1 MKTIPSI
8 IAALT
13 VLLTTSFTML
23 IATDLHAGEIHDAA
37 EAGDLGKVR
46 VLLEANPSQLEA
58 KDNIEQTPLMFAC
71 RNLQLEVAYYLIN
84 KGANVNARNKYGLS
98 VLCYAMD
105 EDPKSI
111 SLVKQLIENGADVKM
126 WEGDYEAPLH
136 AALSNNNP
144 EAMKLLIKHGAN
156 PNINSDYGTP
166 LQKQLLNRVNPNERI
181 SKLLVEN
188 GARALEYNFG
198 NTDLHLAAMVGF
210 ADVCAALVQSGADIN
225 AKNEYGRTP
234 LYYAARH
241 GHRKAVEVLIAAD
254 ADKSAIEETNYG
266 KAPQLTKT
274 LREGEAYLW
283 YLGGMAPGTG
293 YAVKTKN
300 NLLIFDPFLSGDSP
314 DTYLAQGNLNPR
326 ELAGQKITILLTR
339 KEPHP
344 YMPTVEALVK
354 NFPEAEFIISDEEN
368 MGAIGKEKK
377 PAYRLAKA
385 HESFLFGNLKIHTI
399 QTRPSTL
406 SSKGNL
412 GYLVEVDGLKVFHA
426 GIHWSNNRAR
436 QIEQFRRQI
445 DFLKPFGPI
454 DFAILPAGW
463 HHLGNIDYKQNLY
476 LIDQVSPKAIYYIG
490 DDQIK
495 EEHRRAV
502 DALKERDVSVFYPDG
517 GIALGQRFH
526 YVRD

>member
-1 MKTIPSI
+1 MNHCAKLIV
-8 IAALT
+8 T
-13 VLLTTSFTML
+13 VCLTML
-23 IATDLHAGEIHDAA
+23 ITAAALHAGEIHEAA
-37 EAGDLGKVR
+37 EVGDLHKVKSLIKVNSR
-46 VLLEANPSQLEA
+46 LLES
-58 KDNIEQTPLMFAC
+58 KDNIKQTPLMFAC
-71 RNLQLEVAYYLIN
+71 RNLQLEVVNYLIN

-105 EDPKSI
+105 EDPKCV
-111 SLVKQLIENGADVKM
+111 SLVKRLIEHGADVKM
-126 WEGDYEAPLH
+126 WEGDYEAPIH
-136 AALSNNNP
+136 SAVSNNNP
-144 EAMKLLIKHGAN
+144 EAMKLLVKHGAN

-166 LQKQLLNRVNPNERI
+166 LQNKLLNRVNPNERI

-188 GARALEYNFG
+188 GARALEYSFG

-210 ADVCAALVQSGADIN
+210 ADVCAALVHSGADIN
-225 AKNEYGRTP
+225 AKNEYDRTP

-241 GHRKAVEVLIAAD
+241 GHRKAVEVLIAAG

-266 KAPQLTKT
+266 KAPQLTESLKP
-274 LREGEAYLW
+274 GEAYLW

-300 NLLIFDPFLSGDSP
+300 HLLIFDPFLFGDSP
-314 DTYLAQGNLNPR
+314 HTYLAQGNLNPR
-326 ELAGQKITILLTR
+326 ELAGQRITVLLTR

-344 YMPTVEALVK
+344 YIPTVEALVK
-354 NFPEAEFIISDEEN
+354 HFPKAEFIISAQEN
-368 MGAIGKEKK
+368 MGAIGKDNR

-385 HESFLFGNLKIHTI
+385 NESFSFGNLKIHTI

-412 GYLVEVDGLKVFHA
+412 GYLVEADGVKVFHA

-436 QIEQFRRQI
+436 QIERFRKQI
-445 DFLKPFGPI
+445 DFLKPVGPI

-476 LIDQVSPKAIYYIG
+476 FIDQLSPKAIYYIG
-490 DDQIK
+490 DDQVK

-502 DALKERDVSVFYPDG
+502 DALNERDVPVFYPDG
-517 GIALGQRFH
+517 GIAIGQRFH
-526 YVRD
+526 YIRN